1 MVNLNE
7 EDYFAATT
15 GGNTNALQTVVETRM
30 ESGRQTAGRRPGAG
44 TGLSRGLSMGG
55 LKMGGHHLETLSTL
69 TLAGGNNG
77 GQTNYPTF
85 SEVARYKV
93 GTVTPPPSNRW
104 MSEESTPLFRPHG
117 QGGDPDDD
125 DDDEVEPYSLD
136 DVDVDE
142 ETIEP
147 GGVMTWRPKRQASGD
162 DDLARQD
169 SADEGVVA
177 PTYIEPPRGFE
188 GDTDLGTTQWNMP
201 KKKGIPGLRLD
212 AQQEH
217 DRIEELWQIA
227 ASVIPP
233 IAAVSPTRQAG
244 QATTTT
250 TTRPRLEPRRLPTW
264 LPSILLPLAA
274 SLVIHPILYAASM
287 SPTLPLPSSIQ
298 HLAQTL
304 PPPSF
309 PALEANIGFSIVAF
323 LGMLY
328 AVPWMGDAFVA
339 KDLKGLDLLKG
350 VHGTVIPESMG
361 LPGAAGYIGLMI
373 MFIPFPFS
381 KYFEDS
387 LNGWGSAGTTMEQA
401 VGRRTF
407 PHQELAL
414 FLSSILSLLI
424 ATLLGFLDDVF
435 DIRWRHKLPIPIIAS
450 IPLLMVYYAEGG
462 STTVVMPIGARA
474 LFGNTVN
481 LGPLYYIYMS
491 LLSTFSTNGINIL
504 AGVNG
509 LEVGQALV
517 IALSVALNDALYLPI
532 WPRLTWGSAHVLLEG
547 GPVLRRG
554 SEELIQRHLLSLYF
568 MGPLIGVCLGLLYHN
583 WWVRVSTRRLFSLTT
598 TLV

>member
-1 MVNLNE
+1 
-7 EDYFAATT
+7 
-15 GGNTNALQTVVETRM
+15 
-30 ESGRQTAGRRPGAG
+30 
-44 TGLSRGLSMGG
+44 
-55 LKMGGHHLETLSTL
+55 MGGHHLETLSTL
-69 TLAGGNNG
+69 NHAGASGSDPMA
-77 GQTNYPTF
+77 YPTF

-93 GTVTPPPSNRW
+93 GTVTPPPSNRYY
-104 MSEESTPLFRPHG
+104 SEESTPLFRP
-117 QGGDPDDD
+117 QGRSRSHAGDHSSEGEDDGD
-125 DDDEVEPYSLD
+125 DEEEDEEVEPYSLD

-142 ETIEP
+142 EIIER
-147 GGVMTWRPKRQASGD
+147 GTTTGAWRPARQSSGD
-162 DDLARQD
+162 SIKSDSMRGLPPAQTPRAVRSELEVPDVDDQD
-169 SADEGVVA
+169 KRGNENEDEDGGRVYV
-177 PTYIEPPRGFE
+177 EPPRGFE
-188 GDTDLGTTQWNMP
+188 GDTDLATTRWDTP
-201 KKKGIPGLRLD
+201 KQKQAPVTRLN
-212 AQQEH
+212 AQQENE
-217 DRIEELWQIA
+217 RIEELWQIA
-227 ASVIPP
+227 ASVVPP
-233 IAAVSPTRQAG
+233 MPASVAG
-244 QATTTT
+244 STTAEIVAQQ
-250 TTRPRLEPRRLPTW
+250 LEPRPLPGW

-274 SLVIHPILYAASM
+274 SLVLHPILYAATT
-287 SPTLPLPSSIQ
+287 SPTLQLPSLVQ
-298 HLAQTL
+298 DLARSL
-304 PPPSF
+304 PAPSF

-339 KDLKGLDLLKG
+339 KDLKGRDLLKG
-350 VHGTVIPESMG
+350 VHGTVIPECMG

-373 MFIPFPFS
+373 LFIPFPFS

-387 LNGWGSAGTTMEQA
+387 LNGWGQSSKRDLLPTMEQA

-462 STTVVMPIGARA
+462 LTTVVMPIGARS
-474 LFGNTVN
+474 LFGNTVD
-481 LGPLYYIYMS
+481 LGPLYYVYMS

-532 WPRLTWGSAHVLLEG
+532 WPRLALGSEWVLLEG

-554 SEELIQRHLLSLYF
+554 SEEAIQRHLLSLYF
-568 MGPLIGVCLGLLYHN
+568 MGPLIGICLGLLYHN
-583 WWVRVSTRRLFSLTT
+583 WFVRPTMLPVGEC
-598 TLV
+598 